1 MTSQSHGG
9 DPVLE
14 TVERGYQRV
23 LQQHAL
29 RDAGLALAIALAGP
43 VLLLALGTELFPMA
57 LLALFLFAGVAAAGY
72 HWWNSKPLPYRVA
85 QVLDARWGTEDQ
97 IATAYYFTREA
108 AENLPAAESQRQ
120 RAAQAAAAGDIAIG
134 LPFETPR
141 SMYWFGAML
150 LLSLGL
156 FGVRYG
162 TQASLTLGPPLWPVS
177 QSAISATAD
186 QQQDDEQARA
196 NREGDEATPPLDSQG
211 KLKKEEKAQ
220 KKEVLPIDA
229 LAADA
234 GGDGQG
240 NEELI
245 TPEVEGLSA
254 GEEFG
259 DELAMNAPKHDAP
272 QGQKAEGS
280 EKKGADGSD
289 GSPGDQQG
297 DKNEDWN
304 EGSNSLLD
312 KLKDAFQNM
321 LARMNMEDTQQGQ
334 PSSQQ
339 APPTDERQTADNST
353 GAGKQ
358 QGEGD
363 AKAEGLNATDSQ
375 MSEGETTEGASDQM
389 AQGQGGK
396 DNPSKGSEGQSG
408 AGAGSEDGAKEA
420 LEEYAQM
427 QAMGQLSDL
436 YQKRAE
442 EISGEVMIET
452 EQAQQTARTPY
463 ADRQSGHQDRGGE
476 VSRDEIPLAYQSY
489 IKNYFKNLESKSK

>member
-1 MTSQSHGG
+1 MISQSNGS
-9 DPVLE
+9 DPVLA

-43 VLLLALGTELFPMA
+43 VLLLALGTELFPA
-57 LLALFLFAGVAAAGY
+57 PLLALFLAAGVAAAGY
-72 HWWNSKPLPYRVA
+72 HWWKSKPIPYRVA

-108 AENLPAAESQRQ
+108 STDVPAVQSQRQ
-120 RAAQAAAAGDIAIG
+120 RAALAATAGDLAIG

-141 SMYWFGAML
+141 SMYWLGGMA
-150 LLSLGL
+150 LLSLAL

-162 TQASLTLGPPLWPVS
+162 TQASLNLGPPLWPVS
-177 QSAISATAD
+177 QGATSAGAG
-186 QQQDDEQARA
+186 QQHDEEQARA
-196 NREGDEATPPLDSQG
+196 SDEGDDPAPSLDNQG
-211 KLKKEEKAQ
+211 KLKKAEKAQ
-220 KKEVLPIDA
+220 KKEALPIDA

-234 GGDGQG
+234 GGDGEG
-240 NEELI
+240 NEEVI
-245 TPEVEGLSA
+245 TPEVEGLST

-259 DELAMNAPKHDAP
+259 DELAMNAPKQDAP
-272 QGQKAEGS
+272 QGEQGDSS
-280 EKKGADGSD
+280 EKKAGDGTE
-289 GSPGDQQG
+289 GSSGDKQGDQ
-297 DKNEDWN
+297 NEDWN

-339 APPTDERQTADNST
+339 APPSDERQTADQST

-358 QGEGD
+358 QGEDD
-363 AKAEGLNATDSQ
+363 AKAEGLNATNSQ

-396 DNPSKGSEGQSG
+396 DNPNKGSEGQSG

-427 QAMGQLSDL
+427 QAMGQLSEL

-463 ADRQSGHQDRGGE
+463 ADRQPGHQDRGGE

-489 IKNYFKNLESKSK
+489 IKNYFKNLESKNK